1 MRRSN
6 LKHSRQRLPIEKE
19 IASHALSAL
28 GESARN
34 DGCQK
39 EHVMSFTLTIS
50 AFADGGSFPAK
61 FTCEGAN
68 VSPELHWRDAPTN
81 TKSIV
86 LIVDD
91 PDAPVGTFTHWVLFD
106 IPADTKQMAEGEK
119 TLGVAGKNDFGRAG
133 YGGPC
138 PPRGHGPHRYF
149 FTLYAL
155 DIASLKLKAGADRRQ
170 VEAVLRGHVLAQAQ
184 YLGRYERK

>member
-1 MRRSN
+1 MT
-6 LKHSRQRLPIEKE
+6 
-19 IASHALSAL
+19 
-28 GESARN
+28 
-34 DGCQK
+34 
-39 EHVMSFTLTIS
+39 FTLTITV
-50 AFADGGSFPAK
+50 FADGGLIPAK

-68 VSPELHWRDAPTN
+68 VSPELRWNDAPAN
-81 TKSIV
+81 TRSYA

-106 IPADTKQMAEGEK
+106 VPAEQSSLAEGARAI
-119 TLGVAGKNDFGRAG
+119 GVAGKNDFGRAG

-138 PPRGHGPHRYF
+138 PPRGHGPHRYT

-155 DIASLKLKAGADRRQ
+155 DIASLKLKAGAGRR
-170 VEAVLRGHVLAQAQ
+170 EMETALRGHILAQAA

>member
-1 MRRSN
+1 MT
-6 LKHSRQRLPIEKE
+6 
-19 IASHALSAL
+19 
-28 GESARN
+28 
-34 DGCQK
+34 
-39 EHVMSFTLTIS
+39 FTLTIS
-50 AFADGGSFPAK
+50 AFSEGGLIPAK

-68 VSPELHWRDAPTN
+68 VSPELRWSEAPIN
-81 TKSIV
+81 TKSFA

-106 IPADTKQMAEGEK
+106 LPAERSSLAEGDHGIG
-119 TLGVAGKNDFGRAG
+119 LAGKNDFGRSG

-155 DIASLKLKAGADRRQ
+155 DVTSLKLKAGADRGH
-170 VEAVLRGHVLAQAQ
+170 VEAALRDHILAQAQ
-184 YLGRYERK
+184 YMGRYERK

>member
-1 MRRSN
+1 MT
-6 LKHSRQRLPIEKE
+6 
-19 IASHALSAL
+19 
-28 GESARN
+28 
-34 DGCQK
+34 
-39 EHVMSFTLTIS
+39 FTLTIT
-50 AFADGGSFPAK
+50 AFADGSPIPAK

-68 VSPELHWRDAPTN
+68 VSPELRWNDAPADTR
-81 TKSIV
+81 SYA

-106 IPADTKQMAEGEK
+106 VPADRSSLAEGASGI
-119 TLGVAGKNDFGRAG
+119 GVAGKNDFGRAS

-138 PPRGHGPHRYF
+138 PPRGHGPHRYT

-155 DIASLKLKAGADRRQ
+155 DIASLKLKAGAGRREM
-170 VEAVLRGHVLAQAQ
+170 EAALRGHILAQAI

>member
-1 MRRSN
+1 MT
-6 LKHSRQRLPIEKE
+6 
-19 IASHALSAL
+19 
-28 GESARN
+28 
-34 DGCQK
+34 
-39 EHVMSFTLTIS
+39 FTLTIT
-50 AFADGGSFPAK
+50 AFADGSPIPAK

-68 VSPELHWRDAPTN
+68 VSPELRWNDAPADTR
-81 TKSIV
+81 SYA

-106 IPADTKQMAEGEK
+106 VPADRSSLAEGASAI
-119 TLGVAGKNDFGRAG
+119 GVAGKNDFGRAS

-138 PPRGHGPHRYF
+138 PPRGHGPHRYT

-155 DIASLKLKAGADRRQ
+155 DIASLKLKAGAGRREM
-170 VEAVLRGHVLAQAQ
+170 EAALRGHILAQAI

>member
-1 MRRSN
+1 MTF
-6 LKHSRQRLPIEKE
+6 
-19 IASHALSAL
+19 A
-28 GESARN
+28 
-34 DGCQK
+34 
-39 EHVMSFTLTIS
+39 LTIS
-50 AFADGGSFPAK
+50 VFTDGGLIPAR

-68 VSPELHWRDAPTN
+68 VSPELRWSDMPASTHSFA
-81 TKSIV
+81 

-106 IPADTKQMAEGEK
+106 IPADRSNLAEGENK
-119 TLGVAGKNDFGRAG
+119 IGVAGKNDFGRAG

-138 PPRGHGPHRYF
+138 PPRGHGPHRYY

-155 DIASLKLKAGADRRQ
+155 DIASLKLKAGIGRRE
-170 VEAVLRGHVLAQAQ
+170 VETALRGHVLAQAQ